1 MDEGYEEDGGATI
14 ESLAGL
20 YRCVRELLAE
30 RDHLEADLHRER
42 VVKRINDVALLNAVS
57 ERDRLRAVVDAVRA
71 WGDYREPEEI
81 LDAAV
86 GELLAERDRLRAVVD
101 AARMVLT
108 VIDSTLVGR
117 MANGIEGR
125 NEITLLRLRLDQL
138 DGSAEA
144 TDG

>member
-57 ERDRLRAVVDAVRA
+57 ERDRLRAVVDAVRVMWDNIVDTA
-71 WGDYREPEEI
+71 DEAVMGFPMADYHAIEE
-81 LDAAV
+81 A
-86 GELLAERDRLRAVVD
+86 
-101 AARMVLT
+101 
-108 VIDSTLVGR
+108 
-117 MANGIEGR
+117 
-125 NEITLLRLRLDQL
+125 LDQL
-138 DGSAEA
+138 DESAEA